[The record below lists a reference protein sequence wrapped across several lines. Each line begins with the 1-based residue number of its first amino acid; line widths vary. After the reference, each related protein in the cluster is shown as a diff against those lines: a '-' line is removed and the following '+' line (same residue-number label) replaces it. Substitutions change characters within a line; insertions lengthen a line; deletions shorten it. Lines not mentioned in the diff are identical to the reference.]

1 MAKDHVIFYFNLNRY
16 SKNASV
22 ATEFLS
28 IETLQRATAENIYAA
43 ILQSLKEQSGLE
55 PSEIF
60 AKIVGFASDGAS
72 VMQGVRAG
80 VAARIKVN
88 QPKLMIVHC
97 VAHRLELGIKDAINQ
112 SPLYSQLD
120 IFLQQI
126 YRFYHY
132 STLNRGLLNLTAKV
146 MEVKRFIP
154 LRTGGTRWV
163 SHTEDALNNLLNGY
177 SVIVQHLLEVRYCKF
192 LSSICFRT
200 NCTLPEYLTKC

>member
-1 MAKDHVIFYFNLNRY
+1 M
-16 SKNASV
+16 

-28 IETLQRATAENIYAA
+28 IETLPRATAENIYAA

-60 AKIVGFASDGAS
+60 GKIVGFASDGAS
-72 VMQGVRAG
+72 VMQGLRSG
-80 VAARIKVN
+80 VAARIKEN

-112 SPLYSQLD
+112 SCPLYSQLD

-126 YRFYHY
+126 YKFYHY

-146 MEVKRFIP
+146 MEVRRFIP

-163 SHTEDALNNLLNGY
+163 SHTKDALTNLLNGY
-177 SVIVQHLLEVRYCKF
+177 SVIVQHLLEVRYHEL
-192 LSSICFRT
+192 LSHIMFKNRLNIT
-200 NCTLPEYLTKC
+200 RVFNQLLMIFVTL